1 MAKSFKI
8 PKTIAGMKIPKAVR
22 KSGRSLAAFL
32 ETPTGRELAAAALTA
47 MAGVL
52 AGTSRPVRNAA
63 ADAAAGA
70 GHTAAQAGSG
80 AVGLMRDMA
89 AAAAGAVSE
98 TARDLVSAGKDRPH
112 GARSG
117 PKTH

>member
-8 PKTIAGMKIPKAVR
+8 PKKIAGMKIPKAVR
-22 KSGRSLAAFL
+22 RSGRSLTAFL
-32 ETPTGRELAAAALTA
+32 ETPTGREVAAAALTA

-63 ADAAAGA
+63 ADAATGA

-80 AVGLMRDMA
+80 AAGLMRDMA
-89 AAAAGAVSE
+89 EAAVGAVSE
-98 TARDLVSAGKDRPH
+98 TARDLLSASKDRPQ

-117 PKTH
+117 SKAH

>member
-8 PKTIAGMKIPKAVR
+8 PKKIAGIKVPKSVR

-32 ETPTGRELAAAALTA
+32 ETPTGREMAAAALTA

-52 AGTSRPVRNAA
+52 AGTNRPVRTAA

-70 GHTAAQAGSG
+70 GHTAAQAGG
-80 AVGLMRDMA
+80 VAAGLMRDMA
-89 AAAAGAVSE
+89 EAAVGAVSE
-98 TARDLVSAGKDRPH
+98 AARDLVSTGKDRAQ
-112 GARSG
+112 GGRDG

>member
-8 PKTIAGMKIPKAVR
+8 PKKIAGVKIPRAVR

-32 ETPTGRELAAAALTA
+32 ETPTGREMAAAALTA

-52 AGTSRPVRNAA
+52 AGTNRPVRKAA
-63 ADAAAGA
+63 ADVATGA

-80 AVGLMRDMA
+80 AAGLMRDMA
-89 AAAAGAVSE
+89 EAAVGAVSE
-98 TARDLVSAGKDRPH
+98 TARDLVTTGKDRPQ
-112 GARSG
+112 GARNG
-117 PKTH
+117 TKTH